1 MSETLDPRAPLDVQI
16 NSPGREGLTGT
27 APADL
32 YAPPSTREQITLPPD
47 GRPIEDQPAWRED
60 FPVDWPQDQYVE
72 RRDFMKFMVL
82 TSFAFTVGQ
91 FWIGAQNWWRTRHG
105 LLATRRIASL
115 DSLPIGGSLV
125 FEYPGEHDIC
135 VLVRLADAEVVAYG
149 QKCTHLSC
157 AVVPKPEQ
165 GVLHCPC
172 HEGLFDLRSGRPI
185 AGPPRRPLPRIV
197 LEVRERDVYAI
208 GVEQRTT

>member
-1 MSETLDPRAPLDVQI
+1 MSETLDPRAPLDAQI

-47 GRPIEDQPAWRED
+47 GRSIEDQPAWRED

-91 FWIGAQNWWRTRHG
+91 FWIGTQNWWHTRHG

-135 VLVRLADAEVVAYG
+135 VLVRLADAEVVAYRPEVHASLVRCG
-149 QKCTHLSC
+149 AKARAGRAALPLS
-157 AVVPKPEQ
+157 
-165 GVLHCPC
+165 
-172 HEGLFDLRSGRPI
+172 
-185 AGPPRRPLPRIV
+185 
-197 LEVRERDVYAI
+197 
-208 GVEQRTT
+208 

>member
-60 FPVDWPQDQYVE
+60 FPIDWPQDQYVE

-91 FWIGAQNWWRTRHG
+91 FWIGAENWWRTWRG
-105 LLATRRIASL
+105 LPATRRVASL

-185 AGPPRRPLPRIV
+185 AGRPRRPLPRIV